1 MSLLTPPS
9 PLNSRRVS
17 SAGPVLVMGGAAV
30 AAVALLVLVAGAHPV
45 AGALLAAA
53 LAGLAGVQAA
63 RAREKA
69 ALLREEVAQ
78 THAQVSAGEPS
89 LPYTAV
95 INALPDPVMV
105 ISAYEPD
112 DLTGRRFVLVNLA
125 ARDVLK
131 IQRDAGLLVTAIRD
145 PDVLEAVDEA
155 LFGALAGEAIYE
167 PGGTQERIFRAY
179 ASPLGMGT
187 DGGRLALLVLHD
199 ETEIRRVERMRA
211 DFLANASHELRTPLA
226 SLSGFIETLRGHAR
240 ADEGAREKFL
250 GIMQVQA
257 ERMSRLIDDLMSLSR
272 IELNEHV
279 APDQEVDLA
288 AAVSDV
294 VDAVAP
300 IAQERKIRMAVE
312 LPSRGTV
319 KVVGDRDQIVQ
330 VAQNLVDNAMK
341 YSSPDGEV
349 RVRLEWSLSADA
361 AAAGRMENAAR
372 LPLLTPDHG
381 PERYAALSVSDDGP
395 GMAREHLPRLTERF
409 YRVEGQKS
417 GEKSGTGLGLAI
429 VKHIMNRHRGGL
441 VVESAL
447 GRGATFTAYFPVD
460 ARKARGEAPLN
471 KPSDVAKVS

>member
-1 MSLLTPPS
+1 MSLLTPS
-9 PLNSRRVS
+9 PLNPRRVS
-17 SAGPVLVMGGAAV
+17 SAGPVIVTGAAGV
-30 AAVALLVLVAGAHPV
+30 AAIVLVALLGGGHPV
-45 AGALLAAA
+45 IAALLAAS

-63 RAREKA
+63 RARDKA
-69 ALLREEVAQ
+69 ARLRAEVAQ

-105 ISAYEPD
+105 ISAHEPD
-112 DLTGRRFVLVNLA
+112 DLTGRRFVLVNRA
-125 ARDVLK
+125 AREVLK
-131 IQRDAGLLVTAIRD
+131 IQREAGLLVTVIRD

-167 PGGTQERIFRAY
+167 PGGAQERIFRAY
-179 ASPLGMGT
+179 ASPLGVGA

-279 APDQEVDLA
+279 APDQQVDLA
-288 AAVSDV
+288 AAISDV

-300 IAQERKIRMAVE
+300 MAQERRIHIALD
-312 LPSRGTV
+312 LPPRGTV

-341 YSSPDGEV
+341 YSPPDGEV
-349 RVRLEWSLSADA
+349 RVRLDWDLSADA
-361 AAAGRMENAAR
+361 AAAARMEHAAR

-381 PERYAALSVSDDGP
+381 PERYAALSVTDSGP

-441 VVESAL
+441 VVESAM
-447 GRGATFTAYFPVD
+447 GRGAVFTAYFPVNG
-460 ARKARGEAPLN
+460 RKSRDDTPPD
-471 KPSDVAKVS
+471 KSSDVVKMS